1 MKLGKKIRE
10 VRLFKNLT
18 LEALAKRTQLTIS
31 FLSQVERDIASPSV
45 QSLRSIAK
53 ALNTRISSFF
63 EEEETKETI
72 FIRRKR
78 EKGFVDKKI
87 IPGCE
92 ALASNVLNIKME
104 PLLFNLEKGK
114 ETGNLL
120 RKHEGEEFG
129 LVIKGKIDIF
139 INDRKWDMEAGD
151 SIYFI
156 SPKMHKIVN
165 VGEDRAVVLWIILRA

>member
-1 MKLGKKIRE
+1 MKLGNKIRE

-18 LEALAKRTQLTIS
+18 LEDLAKRTQLTIS

-45 QSLRSIAK
+45 QSLRVIAK

-63 EEEETKETI
+63 EEEEAKETI

-78 EKGFVDKKI
+78 EKGFVDKRGV
-87 IPGCE
+87 PGCE

-114 ETGNLL
+114 GTGNLL

-139 INDRKWDMEAGD
+139 IDDKKWNMEAGD

-156 SPKMHKIVN
+156 SPKMHKILN
-165 VGEDRAVVLWIILRA
+165 VGEERAVVLWVVLRS